1 MKGEG
6 EKRKP
11 TDQRVHAHARAA
23 CAPSGSPRA
32 VDESGDGIQKT
43 PAVFGEAAGV
53 LPEKRGSIF
62 FWCGSGRAT
71 SALDVQAIV
80 GETHALGELAV
91 GLALAAGLVTHVDE
105 IGVLGV
111 HPARHLHRL
120 FDGLVRVVRF
130 VAQGTHHQRAHAAQF
145 RPFAVGQGGEIGHV
159 G

>member
-11 TDQRVHAHARAA
+11 TDERVHAHARAA
-23 CAPSGSPRA
+23 CTPSGSPRE

-62 FWCGSGRAT
+62 FGGSGRAT

-145 RPFAVGQGGEIGHV
+145 RPFAVG
-159 G
+159 

>member
-1 MKGEG
+1 MKAKNGNRLTGAYTRTRE
-6 EKRKP
+6 R
-11 TDQRVHAHARAA
+11 RVHLRVHPVR
-23 CAPSGSPRA
+23 STKVGMKFK
-32 VDESGDGIQKT
+32 KT
-43 PAVFGEAAGV
+43 PAVSEEAAGV
-53 LPEKRGSIF
+53 LPERREAIF
-62 FWCGSGRAT
+62 WGGSGRAT

-130 VAQGTHHQRAHAAQF
+130 VA
-145 RPFAVGQGGEIGHV
+145 
-159 G
+159 

>member
-1 MKGEG
+1 MCTFGFTPCGRRKWGRNSKNTRCFRRSSGCFAGET
-6 EKRKP
+6 RI
-11 TDQRVHAHARAA
+11 D
-23 CAPSGSPRA
+23 
-32 VDESGDGIQKT
+32 
-43 PAVFGEAAGV
+43 
-53 LPEKRGSIF
+53 F

>member
-11 TDQRVHAHARAA
+11 TDGRVYARALVA

-62 FWCGSGRAT
+62 FGADR
-71 SALDVQAIV
+71 
-80 GETHALGELAV
+80 V
-91 GLALAAGLVTHVDE
+91 GLLQHSMS
-105 IGVLGV
+105 
-111 HPARHLHRL
+111 
-120 FDGLVRVVRF
+120 
-130 VAQGTHHQRAHAAQF
+130 
-145 RPFAVGQGGEIGHV
+145 RPS
-159 G
+159 

>member
-11 TDQRVHAHARAA
+11 TDGRVHAHARVA

-43 PAVFGEAAGV
+43 PAVFREAAGV
-53 LPEKRGSIF
+53 LPERRGSIF
-62 FWCGSGRAT
+62 FGGGSGRAT

-130 VAQGTHHQRAHAAQF
+130 VAQGTHHQRAHAVQF
-145 RPFAVGQGGEIGHV
+145 RPFAVGQRGKVGHV

>member
-6 EKRKP
+6 KKRKP
-11 TDQRVHAHARAA
+11 TDGRVHAHARAA

-32 VDESGDGIQKT
+32 ADESGDEIQKT
-43 PAVFGEAAGV
+43 PAVSEEAAGV
-53 LPEKRGSIF
+53 LPERREAIF
-62 FWCGSGRAT
+62 WGGSGRAT

-120 FDGLVRVVRF
+120 LDGLVRVVRF

-145 RPFAVGQGGEIGHV
+145 RPFAVGERGEIGHV

>member
-11 TDQRVHAHARAA
+11 TDERVHAHARAA

-43 PAVFGEAAGV
+43 PAVSEEAAGV
-53 LPEKRGSIF
+53 LPETRGSIF
-62 FWCGSGRAT
+62 FGGGSGRAT

-80 GETHALGELAV
+80 GEPHALGELAV

-145 RPFAVGQGGEIGHV
+145 RPFAVGERGEIGHV